1 MAGAENA
8 MAKAEEEA
16 ENAMESKLNIL
27 QGGKMLLPFVSAYF
41 FQASRL

>member
-16 ENAMESKLNIL
+16 ENAMESKLNI
-27 QGGKMLLPFVSAYF
+27 F
-41 FQASRL
+41 